1 MLVQNISP
9 VNYAGNQSFSGKS
22 KNVEAVVNK
31 AFDKIVEAKSKNLG
45 SFIGTTKQGDNVVIQ
60 ETLLGKAADLFISF
74 SENARN
80 KGIKDF
86 AVYHLTRTIGK
97 PSGISTDY
105 VEKLQPK
112 EVGKV
117 KNILDTLV

>member
-112 EVGKV
+112 EVSKV

>member
-80 KGIKDF
+80 KESKDF

-112 EVGKV
+112 EVSKV

>member
-45 SFIGTTKQGDNVVIQ
+45 IILHNVVFPPPDGPTSATVFPASIDRLRFLN
-60 ETLLGKAADLFISF
+60 TSLS
-74 SENARN
+74 S
-80 KGIKDF
+80 
-86 AVYHLTRTIGK
+86 
-97 PSGISTDY
+97 S
-105 VEKLQPK
+105 
-112 EVGKV
+112 
-117 KNILDTLV
+117 

>member
-80 KGIKDF
+80 KGSKDC

>member
-9 VNYAGNQSFSGKS
+9 VNNAGNQSFSGKS

-80 KGIKDF
+80 KGSKDF

-112 EVGKV
+112 EVSKV

>member
-9 VNYAGNQSFSGKS
+9 VNYSGNQSFSGKS

-31 AFDKIVEAKSKNLG
+31 AFDKIVEAKSKNLD

-80 KGIKDF
+80 KGGKDF

-105 VEKLQPK
+105 VEKLQSK

>member
-80 KGIKDF
+80 K
-86 AVYHLTRTIGK
+86 T
-97 PSGISTDY
+97 SGISTDY